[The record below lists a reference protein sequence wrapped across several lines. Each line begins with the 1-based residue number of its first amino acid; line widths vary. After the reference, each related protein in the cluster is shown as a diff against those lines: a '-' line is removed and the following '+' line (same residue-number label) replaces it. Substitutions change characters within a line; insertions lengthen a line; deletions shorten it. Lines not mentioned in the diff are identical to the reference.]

1 MASPDGFTRTTLR
14 VTPGDTSAYACI
26 GQYGLQT
33 TQPSK
38 RGRFFI
44 KLNVHDRDFRLSRA
58 TVTSRPNVGSYATR
72 EAALAAVPTARLVY
86 EPPTRAPRPA
96 REPDD
101 EEDLEVARARAFF
114 RARQERVLSSLGPEN
129 LSRRRMFRCSR
140 KAREYKRVY
149 LKKADAPFSHAEIEN
164 GRAEVKAAR
173 LARTHTHHRSAPAAD
188 VAEIE
193 TAA

>member
-1 MASPDGFTRTTLR
+1 MASPDSFTRTTLR

-26 GQYGLQT
+26 GQYGQQT

-96 REPDD
+96 PEPDD

-114 RARQERVLSSLGPEN
+114 RARPLIA
-129 LSRRRMFRCSR
+129 RRRSPP
-140 KAREYKRVY
+140 A
-149 LKKADAPFSHAEIEN
+149 
-164 GRAEVKAAR
+164 GRDQHGPR
-173 LARTHTHHRSAPAAD
+173 RRRRRSWAPALAGFF
-188 VAEIE
+188 
-193 TAA
+193 